1 MIDASLGIII
11 IIIMSCPICYDSN
24 NTNRFWKCNHKF
36 CKTCVYQWRNQTQ
49 GGNCPICREPNII
62 GYRNTFR
69 IAIKYIKILYRYTM
83 YTYRYIKWMLK
94 DLNEFVEE
102 HVATN
107 YDSSVEGM
115 LTPRMPPVVYQG
127 NARDLY
133 LLRLRH
139 GRNVY

>member
-1 MIDASLGIII
+1 MIDASPD
-11 IIIMSCPICYDSN
+11 IIIMTCPICY
-24 NTNRFWKCNHKF
+24 NTNNIDRFWKCNHKF
-36 CKTCVYQWRNQTQ
+36 CKTCVSQWRNQTQ
-49 GGNCPICREPNII
+49 GGNCPICREPNIV
-62 GYRNTFR
+62 GYRNIFR
-69 IAIKYIKILYRYTM
+69 LIKKYIKIVYRYM
-83 YTYRYIKWMLK
+83 MFTYRYIKWMLK

-115 LTPRMPPVVYQG
+115 LTPRMTSTYHG
-127 NARDLY
+127 NARNLY

>member
-1 MIDASLGIII
+1 
-11 IIIMSCPICYDSN
+11 
-24 NTNRFWKCNHKF
+24 
-36 CKTCVYQWRNQTQ
+36 
-49 GGNCPICREPNII
+49 
-62 GYRNTFR
+62 
-69 IAIKYIKILYRYTM
+69 M
-83 YTYRYIKWMLK
+83 YTYRYIKWVLK

-115 LTPRMPPVVYQG
+115 LTPRIRPDVYQG